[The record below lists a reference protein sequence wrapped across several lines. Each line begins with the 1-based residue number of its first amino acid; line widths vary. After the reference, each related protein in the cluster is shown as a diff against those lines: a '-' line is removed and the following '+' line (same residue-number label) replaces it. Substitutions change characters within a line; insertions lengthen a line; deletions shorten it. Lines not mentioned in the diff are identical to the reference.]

1 MKKKLNERA
10 KTLGE
15 AIDKLPQ
22 RLIDQRLIKCILC

>member
-10 KTLGE
+10 KPLSG

-22 RLIDQRLIKCILC
+22 RLIDQRLIKCIY